1 MKPQR
6 KQKPGLFPG
15 EEIGKFFLLAQAMPA
30 FSIFDTLVFFSPKF
44 IGILSS
50 HWISTCLNLEKE
62 VKKMGK
68 KRIIVLFDNQE
79 KQTRESKTA

>member
-6 KQKPGLFPG
+6 KQKLGLLPR
-15 EEIGKFFLLAQAMPA
+15 EEIGKFLLLAQALPA
-30 FSIFDTLVFFSPKF
+30 LSIFDTLVFLSPKF
-44 IGILSS
+44 IGVLSS

-68 KRIIVLFDNQE
+68 NRIIVLFDNQE
-79 KQTRESKTA
+79 KQEKDCIVH